1 MTCVSTHLKN
11 LVNTCLYHPDWEG
24 EGLQAVL
31 SGHREESSKGK
42 TLCKEAPRRGECRG
56 LLAGAWNVG
65 PVKVKEGPR
74 GHTPPG
80 EGGGRWPGQRLGP
93 CPRLT
98 PITSGKMSD
107 DAR

>member
-42 TLCKEAPRRGECRG
+42 RLCKEAPRRGECRG
-56 LLAGAWNVG
+56 LLAGAWNVRLSRSRRDLG
-65 PVKVKEGPR
+65 DTLPLAREGEDGQGSTWVPVQG
-74 GHTPPG
+74 
-80 EGGGRWPGQRLGP
+80 
-93 CPRLT
+93 
-98 PITSGKMSD
+98 
-107 DAR
+107 